1 MCHAFFAV
9 CTCKQA
15 ACYKN
20 FEAHGMTG
28 RGVAWQY
35 AAFAVQPASA
45 KVLGLELELQRGM
58 SLRGE
63 YRLRPEHFDHWELR

>member
-1 MCHAFFAV
+1 
-9 CTCKQA
+9 
-15 ACYKN
+15 
-20 FEAHGMTG
+20 MTG